1 MRAFIAVAALS
12 LLGACVSPPAP
23 PVPVSGDV
31 AMLAGHWSGEYT
43 SNETGRSGSIT
54 FTLDAGTD
62 TAQGDVLMIP
72 SVQYPNYVSQYVP
85 EEPAR
90 QAPQPLRI
98 QLVRVF
104 GHQVAGQL
112 LPYKDPECGCTVN
125 TIFSG
130 RLDGNMLVGVFHTY
144 HPDGRTVTGEWRVKR
159 SQ

>member
-1 MRAFIAVAALS
+1 MRATIAIAALIFA
-12 LLGACVSPPAP
+12 GACVSQPAP
-23 PVPVSGDV
+23 PVPVRGDV
-31 AMLAGHWSGEYT
+31 AALEGHWSGEFT
-43 SNETGRSGSIT
+43 SNETGRNGSIV

-72 SVQYPNYVSQYVP
+72 AVQYPTYATQYIP

-112 LPYKDPECGCTVN
+112 LPYKDPECGCTVT

-130 RLDGNMLVGVFHTY
+130 RLEGNELSGVFHTY
-144 HPDGRTVTGEWRVKR
+144 HPDGKTVTGEWRVTR
-159 SQ
+159 RP